1 MKSAEA
7 PINFAAAAIAHELEG
22 TAFTLGSMRGYD
34 K

>member
-7 PINFAAAAIAHELEG
+7 PTNFAVAAIAHELEG
-22 TAFTLGSMRGYD
+22 TAFTLGSMPSYD